1 MVVGKKIIK
10 IPSADHLRYDQFK
23 QNFKDNN
30 IIHLML
36 EAQSDN
42 IEGII
47 SSSLINL
54 SHYFAECYEDEFI
67 LATGDSGLTFLVKCL
82 LLKLQV

>member
-1 MVVGKKIIK
+1 
-10 IPSADHLRYDQFK
+10 
-23 QNFKDNN
+23 
-30 IIHLML
+30 ML

-42 IEGII
+42 IDGII